1 MRALGRYLMWSVI
14 GLVAVVV
21 LFRLTAVRWWKI
33 PDDDPY
39 LSVSLAP
46 ELRAG
51 DWVLLWRLSPPAVGS
66 LALCPEP
73 KHSDRIVVGRL
84 IGEEGQKV
92 SVNGTYIE
100 VNGKR
105 LPAEGSCHLQR
116 FKVKAP
122 RSNNEIELRC
132 STEVVNGAVHER
144 GEAEAIAELPTFEA
158 EVGADQGLLISD
170 NRRFPYD
177 SRDFGVVDRATCKE
191 TVFFRLIGR
200 EGFFHAETRF
210 TYIR

>member
-1 MRALGRYLMWSVI
+1 MWSVI
-14 GLVAVVV
+14 GLVTVIV
-21 LFRLTAVRWWKI
+21 LFRLTAIRWWKI
-33 PDDDPY
+33 PEDDPY
-39 LSVSLAP
+39 LSGSLAP
-46 ELRAG
+46 ELRPG
-51 DWVLLWRLSPPAVGS
+51 DWVLLWRLSPPGVGA

-73 KHSDRIVVGRL
+73 KHSDRVVVGRL
-84 IGEEGQKV
+84 IGDEGQKV
-92 SVNGTYIE
+92 AVLGTYIE

-105 LPAEGSCHLQR
+105 LPSEGSCRSKR

-122 RSNNEIELRC
+122 RNNNEIELRC

-158 EVGADQGLLISD
+158 TVGSGEGLLISD

-177 SRDFGVVDRATCKE
+177 SRDFGMVDRSSCKE

-200 EGFFHAETRF
+200 EGFFHSETRF